1 MYADDRRMAL
11 RCSAGHNRKTR
22 TVTTTGEHAEQTP
35 HVASDGMNEPT
46 TPAATLGAGLPA
58 HVRDQIAAVVDA
70 SGDLEHVPTGSGSL
84 TVQVCSASE
93 TSYDAAT
100 WSTLGTYRAADA
112 ATLAERLLDALGD
125 SANIGTDLGVL
136 IVTHTHT
143 DSLEALAMTAPT
155 AHGAD
160 GTPAPAAPLL
170 TLDIAK
176 ADVLDD
182 DFEWPEPGTPQALW
196 TPHWLLQAAINSG
209 AVTYDRRL
217 WGELALSAEFT
228 APNRHE
234 LHFVITYEIDGAPNI
249 VDGDTTDYPS
259 DFNELSDDE
268 QNAVPSTLVPN
279 PETAASWLTYLVDA
293 FNAVHASTDKLVR
306 GWPQH

>member
-1 MYADDRRMAL
+1 MTAVD
-11 RCSAGHNRKTR
+11 
-22 TVTTTGEHAEQTP
+22 
-35 HVASDGMNEPT
+35 
-46 TPAATLGAGLPA
+46 AAVLGAGLPA
-58 HVRDQIAAVVDA
+58 HVREQIAAVVDA
-70 SGDLEHVPTGSGSL
+70 AGDLEHVPPGSGAL
-84 TVQVCSASE
+84 AVQVCSASE

-143 DSLEALAMTAPT
+143 DTLEAPAMTAPT
-155 AHGAD
+155 AD
-160 GTPAPAAPLL
+160 GTRAPAAPLL
-170 TLDIAK
+170 TLDLAK

-182 DFEWPEPGTPQALW
+182 DFGWPEPGTESVPA
-196 TPHWLLQAAINSG
+196 TPHWLLQAAIQSG
-209 AVTYDRRL
+209 AVTYDRGL

-228 APNRHE
+228 AANRHE
-234 LHFVITYEIDGAPNI
+234 LQFVITYEIDGAPNI

-259 DFNELSDDE
+259 NFNELSDDE
-268 QNAVPSTLVPN
+268 QNAVPSTLVPV
-279 PETAASWLTYLVDA
+279 PETATLWLTYLVDA
-293 FNAVHASTDKLVR
+293 FNALHASTDKLVR

>member
-1 MYADDRRMAL
+1 MTHPVNATDADSL
-11 RCSAGHNRKTR
+11 L
-22 TVTTTGEHAEQTP
+22 
-35 HVASDGMNEPT
+35 
-46 TPAATLGAGLPA
+46 LGVDLPE
-58 HVRDQIAAVVDA
+58 HVRSQIVAVVDA
-70 SGDLEHVPTGSGSL
+70 AGDLEHVPPGAGAL

-112 ATLAERLLDALGD
+112 AVLTERLLDALGD

-143 DSLEALAMTAPT
+143 DIPEAPTMTAPT
-155 AHGAD
+155 ADGA
-160 GTPAPAAPLL
+160 PAPAAPLL
-170 TLDIAK
+170 TLDLDK

-182 DFEWPEPGTPQALW
+182 DFEWPEPGTVQALMN
-196 TPHWLLQAAINSG
+196 PHWLLQAAIQSG
-209 AVTYDRRL
+209 AVTYDRAA

-234 LHFVITYEIDGAPNI
+234 LEFVITYEIDGAPNI
-249 VDGDTTDYPS
+249 VDGDTTDYPEN
-259 DFNELSDDE
+259 FNELDDDA

-279 PETAASWLTYLVDA
+279 PETARAWLTYLVDS
-293 FNAVHASTDKLVR
+293 FNALHASTDKLVR
-306 GWPQH
+306 GWPRQ

>member
-1 MYADDRRMAL
+1 MSD
-11 RCSAGHNRKTR
+11 
-22 TVTTTGEHAEQTP
+22 EQEP
-35 HVASDGMNEPT
+35 RSRHVELFGANAPGMNEPT

-70 SGDLEHVPTGSGSL
+70 SVDLERVPTGSGAL
-84 TVQVCSASE
+84 TVQVCSASA

-143 DSLEALAMTAPT
+143 DTLEASAMTAPT
-155 AHGAD
+155 AD
-160 GTPAPAAPLL
+160 GTRAPAAPLL

-182 DFEWPEPGTPQALW
+182 DFEWPEPGSPQALMN
-196 TPHWLLQAAINSG
+196 PHWLLQAAIQAG

-228 APNRHE
+228 SPNRHE
-234 LHFVITYEIDGAPNI
+234 LQFVITYDIDGAPNI
-249 VDGDTTDYPS
+249 VDGDTTDYPGN
-259 DFNELSDDE
+259 FNELSDDE
-268 QNAVPSTLVPN
+268 QNAVPSTLVPV
-279 PETAASWLTYLVDA
+279 PETATSWLRYLVDS

>member
-1 MYADDRRMAL
+1 VSASTTPRAL
-11 RCSAGHNRKTR
+11 RCTAGHNRKTR
-22 TVTTTGEHAEQTP
+22 TVTETGEQAERPPHDAPDRTNAPTTG
-35 HVASDGMNEPT
+35 
-46 TPAATLGAGLPA
+46 AAVDAGLPV
-58 HVRDQIAAVVDA
+58 HVREQIAAVVDA
-70 SGDLEHVPTGSGSL
+70 SGDLERVPTGSGAL

-143 DSLEALAMTAPT
+143 DTLEAPAMTAPT
-155 AHGAD
+155 AD
-160 GTPAPAAPLL
+160 GTREPAAPLL
-170 TLDIAK
+170 TLDLAK

-234 LHFVITYEIDGAPNI
+234 LQFVITYEIDGAPNI
-249 VDGDTTDYPS
+249 VDGDTTDYPA
-259 DFNELSDDE
+259 DFNELSDEE
-268 QNAVPSTLVPN
+268 QNAVPSTLVPS

>member
-1 MYADDRRMAL
+1 ML
-11 RCSAGHNRKTR
+11 AGHNRKTR
-22 TVTTTGEHAEQTP
+22 TVTETGEHAERPP
-35 HVASDGMNEPT
+35 HDAPDRTNAPT
-46 TPAATLGAGLPA
+46 VGAAVDPNLPV
-58 HVRDQIAAVVDA
+58 HIREQIAAVVDA
-70 SGDLEHVPTGSGSL
+70 SGDLERVPTGSGAL

-143 DSLEALAMTAPT
+143 DTLEAPAMTAPT
-155 AHGAD
+155 AD
-160 GTPAPAAPLL
+160 GTRAPAAPLL
-170 TLDIAK
+170 TLDLAK

-182 DFEWPEPGTPQALW
+182 DFEWPEPGSAQALW

-234 LHFVITYEIDGAPNI
+234 LQFVITYEIDGAPNI
-249 VDGDTTDYPS
+249 VDGDTTDYPA
-259 DFNELSDDE
+259 DFNELSDEE

-279 PETAASWLTYLVDA
+279 PETAASWLTYLVAA
-293 FNAVHASTDKLVR
+293 FNAVHASTDQLVR
-306 GWPQH
+306 GWPHQ

>member
-1 MYADDRRMAL
+1 M
-11 RCSAGHNRKTR
+11 TE
-22 TVTTTGEHAEQTP
+22 TGEHAERPRHDAPDRTN
-35 HVASDGMNEPT
+35 APT
-46 TPAATLGAGLPA
+46 TGAAVDAGLPV
-58 HVRDQIAAVVDA
+58 HVREQIAAVVDA
-70 SGDLEHVPTGSGSL
+70 SGDLERVPTGSGAL
-84 TVQVCSASE
+84 TVQVCSASD

-143 DSLEALAMTAPT
+143 DTLEAPVMAAPT
-155 AHGAD
+155 AD
-160 GTPAPAAPLL
+160 GTHAPAAPLL
-170 TLDIAK
+170 TLNVAK
-176 ADVLDD
+176 ADLLGD
-182 DFEWPEPGTPQALW
+182 DFEWPQPGTAAALGTPNTLLHAALW
-196 TPHWLLQAAINSG
+196 DG
-209 AVTYDRRL
+209 AVTYDRGR

-234 LHFVITYEIDGAPNI
+234 LQFVITYEIDGAPNI
-249 VDGDTTDYPS
+249 VDGDTTDYPA
-259 DFNELSDDE
+259 DFNELTDEE

>member
-1 MYADDRRMAL
+1 MNAADVDTA
-11 RCSAGHNRKTR
+11 
-22 TVTTTGEHAEQTP
+22 V
-35 HVASDGMNEPT
+35 
-46 TPAATLGAGLPA
+46 LGTGLPT
-58 HVRDQIAAVVDA
+58 HVREQITAVIDA
-70 SGDLEHVPTGSGSL
+70 SGDLEQASPGSGAL
-84 TVQVCSASE
+84 TVQVCSASD

-143 DSLEALAMTAPT
+143 DTPEAPAMTAPT

-160 GTPAPAAPLL
+160 GTRAPAAPLL
-170 TLDIAK
+170 TLDLAK
-176 ADVLDD
+176 ADALGE
-182 DFEWPEPGTPQALW
+182 DFEWPQPGTAAALGTPNTLLHAALW
-196 TPHWLLQAAINSG
+196 DG
-209 AVTYDRRL
+209 AVSYDRAL
-217 WGELALSAEFT
+217 WGELELSAEFT

-234 LHFVITYEIDGAPNI
+234 IQFVITYEIDGAPNI
-249 VDGDTTDYPS
+249 VDGDTTDYPAG
-259 DFNELSDDE
+259 FNELSDDE

-279 PETAASWLTYLVDA
+279 PETARAWLTYLVDA
-293 FNAVHASTDKLVR
+293 FNALHASTDTLVR

>member
-1 MYADDRRMAL
+1 VSASTTSRAL
-11 RCSAGHNRKTR
+11 RCCAGHNRKTR
-22 TVTTTGEHAEQTP
+22 TVTETGEHAERPP
-35 HVASDGMNEPT
+35 HEAPDRTNAPT
-46 TPAATLGAGLPA
+46 TGATVDASLPA
-58 HVRDQIAAVVDA
+58 HVREQIAAVVDA
-70 SGDLEHVPTGSGSL
+70 ASDLELVPTGSGAL

-143 DSLEALAMTAPT
+143 DIPEAPTMTAPT
-155 AHGAD
+155 ADGA
-160 GTPAPAAPLL
+160 PAPAAPLL
-170 TLDIAK
+170 TLDLAK

-182 DFEWPEPGTPQALW
+182 DFEWPEPGTPQALS
-196 TPHWLLQAAINSG
+196 TPHWLLQAAIQSG

-234 LHFVITYEIDGAPNI
+234 LQFVITYEIAGAPNI
-249 VDGDTTDYPS
+249 VDGDTTDYPAN
-259 DFNELSDDE
+259 FNELSDDE
-268 QNAVPSTLVPN
+268 QNAVPSTLVPV

-293 FNAVHASTDKLVR
+293 LNALHASTDKLVR
-306 GWPQH
+306 GWPHR

>member
-1 MYADDRRMAL
+1 MSAADVDTA
-11 RCSAGHNRKTR
+11 
-22 TVTTTGEHAEQTP
+22 V
-35 HVASDGMNEPT
+35 
-46 TPAATLGAGLPA
+46 LGTGLPT
-58 HVRDQIAAVVDA
+58 HVREQITAVIDA
-70 SGDLEHVPTGSGSL
+70 SGDLEQASPGSGAL
-84 TVQVCSASE
+84 TVQVCSASD

-143 DSLEALAMTAPT
+143 DTPEAPAMTAPT

-160 GTPAPAAPLL
+160 GTRAPAVPLL
-170 TLDIAK
+170 TLDLAK
-176 ADVLDD
+176 ADALGE
-182 DFEWPEPGTPQALW
+182 DFEWPQPGTAAALGTPNTLLHAALW
-196 TPHWLLQAAINSG
+196 DG
-209 AVTYDRRL
+209 AVSYDRRL
-217 WGELALSAEFT
+217 WGELELSAEFT

-234 LHFVITYEIDGAPNI
+234 IQFVITYEIDGAPNI
-249 VDGDTTDYPS
+249 VDGDTTDYPAG
-259 DFNELSDDE
+259 FNELSDDE

-279 PETAASWLTYLVDA
+279 PETARAWLTYLVDA
-293 FNAVHASTDKLVR
+293 FNALHASTDKLVR